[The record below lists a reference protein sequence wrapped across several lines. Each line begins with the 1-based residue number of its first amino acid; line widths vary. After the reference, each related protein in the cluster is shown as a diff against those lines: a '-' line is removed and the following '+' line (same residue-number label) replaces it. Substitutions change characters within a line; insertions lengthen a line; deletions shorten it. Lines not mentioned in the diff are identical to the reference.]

1 MIKYYDEVVLPG
13 LAVFGFSFMTYG
25 VFAVAWMVG

>member
-13 LAVFGFSFMTYG
+13 MAVFSFSFMTYS
-25 VFAVAWMVG
+25 VFAVAWVVS